1 MKDTK
6 TAVDAFWKS
15 SAGVP
20 LSTETSEEDR
30 RLLCDIENKL
40 AGSETVLWLDSHGPD
55 GETERRIRLLPGK
68 KASGILQ
75 DAVSKAVKIED
86 WCNGKG
92 LRTSSFCEDTRQV
105 LTAWAK
111 PADRKTLI
119 LPDGTYKL
127 NELSGFF
134 LTDKTFRYE
143 LKDGH
148 SVTVGLADVTHC
160 QEEDELA
167 FVSLALAVQL
177 RTFLSAVWCTEFSLI
192 KEINQALQL

>member
-20 LSTETSEEDR
+20 LSTETSEEDK

-55 GETERRIRLLPGK
+55 GETERRI
-68 KASGILQ
+68 S
-75 DAVSKAVKIED
+75 AVSKAVKIED

-177 RTFLSAVWCTEFSLI
+177 RTFLSAAWCTEFSLI